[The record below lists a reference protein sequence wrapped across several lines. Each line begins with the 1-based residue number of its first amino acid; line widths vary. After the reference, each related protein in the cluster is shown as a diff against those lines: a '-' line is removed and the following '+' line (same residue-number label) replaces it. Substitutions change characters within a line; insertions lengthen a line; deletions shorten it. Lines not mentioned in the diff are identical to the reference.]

1 MYWGPVSGQSLQV
14 ANTSFLICHELTV
27 IAACVEAKLVFDIL

>member
-1 MYWGPVSGQSLQV
+1 MAKACKWL
-14 ANTSFLICHELTV
+14 TRLFLICHELTV